1 MQPVRRTPHDVKQGK
16 GGKYVQFSGVINL
29 QDTKAGTY
37 AVSQE
42 PIQGKSSSFS
52 NQPAPVTVSDFR
64 CKIPSNAVVK
74 KIVVHYRHSRR
85 ALCSKNKSN
94 VPCGASDT
102 SKRCNIP
109 APIISIPGQN
119 NLFKKGQAPYAKIN
133 KKTYGKIAD
142 KVTFDTLLPAS
153 VVNSKDFGV
162 KIEYYHNTNEEKGYL
177 LLNYLYIDVYYDTP
191 SFTLSA
197 NTANT
202 KKVYNKQDYHL
213 KVNLSDS
220 NLTRKTTTVN
230 ITAPLGF
237 TYKGTAGTMN
247 GKITQISGRNLQWTP
262 NMKNS
267 NGAVELI
274 FETNVSFAQGETSNN
289 FDFHLSLPSITPM
302 VQKTHTATIYKPSPE
317 METEEVEKDI
327 FTDDDTQTTS
337 TKQVWGILNN
347 SFLLSLELTP
357 EEIETYSHEGELPLS
372 FRAYSG
378 ETSSSNWYYSNID
391 NETLSQLSPSAWRVI
406 DNDDNYI
413 FNDYFKVMNN
423 IGEYTLQVYAI
434 VGGVIEQGMTEVM
447 IRELKIR
454 IKPQLNTLTDINYA
468 ILGLTEEELHRL
480 GDGYNYTVQSNMKL
494 DTSESYVRDWYKNFR
509 LGVFNNPILE
519 NISTYYQYD
528 NMEESFNG
536 YISIP
541 SYLSL
546 EEASLQISADKSINL
561 NINDTQYTVHDPVT
575 MSLTDYLI
583 PVTFTKIENDNII
596 LTITTY
602 NNNTQTYTI
611 DYHINFN
618 ATETTDIQEI
628 TTDTTDYNNLT
639 NDEILANTEYWGDTL
654 TDVNTTESITVEFPY
669 QSKYPLYILITGD
682 YAEGDIQDNNI
693 KFTEPCIIETTQ
705 FTEKRPNGEYPVPID
720 DVILTDGSSS
730 EITLNSYTTSD
741 TIVLYNLPLDD
752 HYGTDTTK
760 AIRGIELVGE
770 IQQADTLVLSAKLK
784 SPTGDSKERSIV
796 INEEALTDGVNS
808 FSMGGNGDLWGFNT
822 LDIVELERWEIEFT
836 IANNLEESDASI
848 NFGNIKLILY
858 IEEVDQQ
865 NIKCYIDGQDIAY
878 YGVFLTDVK
887 IPEGLETD
895 TAYLSVDGTDIN
907 DAYRQNIR
915 EKEIEIE
922 FDIGDG
928 CSLEAATLSLREFA
942 KLLVNDRDEYNRPIP
957 KRIEFS
963 HYPDVYWEYVMEK
976 GLESEINI
984 NTYEVKAKLTV
995 PAGTSYDK
1003 VNTTTSNTGYVNG
1016 LASINPTL
1024 IVKPTSET
1032 ITIRETISGQ
1042 EFHIGYTGGWDDK
1055 ILEIDCEDRICW
1067 MKTNE
1072 EDTDPVNLNRYIDY
1086 NSDWFVLKEDYAF
1099 EGVNC
1104 VIRTV
1109 DYAERW

>member
-1 MQPVRRTPHDVKQGK
+1 MQSIRRTPHDAKQGK
-16 GGKYVQFSGVINL
+16 GGKYVQFSGLINL

-42 PIQGKSSSFS
+42 PIQGKSSRYS
-52 NQPAPVTVSDFR
+52 NQPAPITVSDFR

-74 KIVVHYRHSRR
+74 KIVVYYRHSRR
-85 ALCSKNKSN
+85 AVCTKNKSN

-102 SKRCNIP
+102 SNRCNIP
-109 APIISIPGQN
+109 APIISIPGQA

-142 KVTFDTLLPAS
+142 KVTFNTLLPAS

-162 KIEYYHNTNEEKGYL
+162 KIEYYHNTNEKLGYL

-220 NLTRKTTTVN
+220 NLTKKTTTVN

-237 TYKGTAGTMN
+237 TYKGTAGKMN
-247 GKITQISGRNLQWTP
+247 GKLTPLSGRNLQWTP
-262 NMKNS
+262 NMKS
-267 NGAVELI
+267 GTGVIELV

-289 FDFHLSLPSITPM
+289 FNFNLSLPATTT
-302 VQKTHTATIYKPSPE
+302 QKTYTATIYKPSPE

-337 TKQVWGILNN
+337 TKQVWGILNT

-357 EEIETYSHEGELPLS
+357 EEIETYSNDDELPLS
-372 FRAYSG
+372 FRAYKGGIASN
-378 ETSSSNWYYSNID
+378 NWYYSNID
-391 NETLSQLSPSAWRVI
+391 NDTLSQLSPSAWRVI
-406 DNDDNYI
+406 TDDDNYI

-434 VGGVIEQGMTEVM
+434 EGGVIEQGMTEVM

-454 IKPQLNTLTDINYA
+454 IKPQLDTLTNINYA

-480 GDGYNYTVQSNMKL
+480 GDGYNYTVQSDMKL

-528 NMEESFNG
+528 NMEETFNG
-536 YISIP
+536 YLTLP

-546 EEASLQISADKSINL
+546 EGASLQISADNTINL
-561 NINDTQYTVHDPVT
+561 NINDTQYIVHDPVT

-682 YAEGDIQDNNI
+682 YAEGDIEDNTI
-693 KFTEPCIIETTQ
+693 EFTEPCIIETTQ
-705 FTEKRPNGEYPVPID
+705 FTEKEPNGEYPVPID
-720 DVILTDGSSS
+720 DIILTDGSSS

-752 HYGTDTTK
+752 HYGTDTEK
-760 AIRGIELVGE
+760 AIRGIELTGE

-784 SPTGDSKERSIV
+784 SPTGESRERSII
-796 INEEALTDGVNS
+796 INDDALTDGVNS
-808 FSMGGNGDLWGFNT
+808 FSIGGNGDLWGFNT
-822 LDIVELERWEIEFT
+822 LDIVELEDWEIEFT
-836 IANNLEESDASI
+836 INNSLEETDSSI
-848 NFGNIKLILY
+848 NFGNVRLILY
-858 IEEVDQQ
+858 IEQVDQQ
-865 NIKCYIDGQDIAY
+865 TIKAYINGQDVSY

-895 TAYLSVDGTDIN
+895 TAYLNVDGTDIN

-915 EKEIEIE
+915 EKEIQIE

-976 GLESEINI
+976 GLESEIDI
-984 NTYEVKAKLTV
+984 NTYQVKAKLTV

-1032 ITIRETISGQ
+1032 ITIRETVSGQ

-1067 MKTNE
+1067 MKTSE
-1072 EDTDPVNLNRYIDY
+1072 EDTDPVNLNKYIDY